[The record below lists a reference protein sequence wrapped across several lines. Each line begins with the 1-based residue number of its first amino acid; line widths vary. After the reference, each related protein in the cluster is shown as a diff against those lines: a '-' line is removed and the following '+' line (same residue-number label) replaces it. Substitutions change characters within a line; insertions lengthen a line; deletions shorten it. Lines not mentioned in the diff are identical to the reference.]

1 LDTGQQALIFFY
13 GVFWATVVAATSPYR
28 AFATALALAAKDPAE
43 RRNARRRL
51 LLGFLL
57 LNLLPAG
64 LLLVLYQD
72 VAAPASNARA
82 VVSAA
87 VASLSV
93 FGIHRVF
100 HAAVCSKETWRAFYT
115 DEELR
120 RYDLKDEEKS
130 GSPWWAHFV
139 PGIGYLVVIPLLA
152 KLIK

>member
-1 LDTGQQALIFFY
+1 L
-13 GVFWATVVAATSPYR
+13 
-28 AFATALALAAKDPAE
+28 
-43 RRNARRRL
+43 
-51 LLGFLL
+51 
-57 LNLLPAG
+57 
-64 LLLVLYQD
+64 
-72 VAAPASNARA
+72 
-82 VVSAA
+82 
-87 VASLSV
+87 
-93 FGIHRVF
+93 GIHRVF